1 MIRTQV
7 SPRAYFAQEK
17 DRQAKNESIAAT
29 HRRRRRRKYEKDL
42 TGADR
47 CKKNLQNRNL
57 FIGHSVKRSF
67 VRSFMMSYLSGKK
80 SRLILHSIVPNILYK
95 GRWLFMLLSKSRNF
109 FWSKRYLIFLKVLD
123 FYQKNFPRIKL
134 SKFHHTHAQVQS
146 KIYVPIVAFLSK
158 SWNII

>member
-7 SPRAYFAQEK
+7 SPRAYFAQEWIDCRHASK
-17 DRQAKNESIAAT
+17 TSKTQIWKRFDRSRPMQKKSAKYS
-29 HRRRRRRKYEKDL
+29 
-42 TGADR
+42 
-47 CKKNLQNRNL
+47 NL

-109 FWSKRYLIFLKVLD
+109 FWSKRYLIFFKVLD
-123 FYQKNFPRIKL
+123 FYQKKISSDQVIKI
-134 SKFHHTHAQVQS
+134 SSYAHKRVQS
-146 KIYVPIVAFLSK
+146 KIYVRIVAFLPK

>member
-67 VRSFMMSYLSGKK
+67 VRE
-80 SRLILHSIVPNILYK
+80 
-95 GRWLFMLLSKSRNF
+95 
-109 FWSKRYLIFLKVLD
+109 VL
-123 FYQKNFPRIKL
+123 
-134 SKFHHTHAQVQS
+134 
-146 KIYVPIVAFLSK
+146 
-158 SWNII
+158 

>member
-29 HRRRRRRKYEKDL
+29 HRRRKYETDL

-95 GRWLFMLLSKSRNF
+95 GR
-109 FWSKRYLIFLKVLD
+109 
-123 FYQKNFPRIKL
+123 
-134 SKFHHTHAQVQS
+134 
-146 KIYVPIVAFLSK
+146 
-158 SWNII
+158 

>member
-1 MIRTQV
+1 MQKK
-7 SPRAYFAQEK
+7 S
-17 DRQAKNESIAAT
+17 AKYS
-29 HRRRRRRKYEKDL
+29 
-42 TGADR
+42 
-47 CKKNLQNRNL
+47 NL

-123 FYQKNFPRIKL
+123 FYQKIFLGSSYQNFIIR
-134 SKFHHTHAQVQS
+134 THKSRA
-146 KIYVPIVAFLSK
+146 KYMFLSSLFFQK
-158 SWNII
+158 AEILYRKPASKLCNKTLLGGRNSVELFERRERFTIYYLELR